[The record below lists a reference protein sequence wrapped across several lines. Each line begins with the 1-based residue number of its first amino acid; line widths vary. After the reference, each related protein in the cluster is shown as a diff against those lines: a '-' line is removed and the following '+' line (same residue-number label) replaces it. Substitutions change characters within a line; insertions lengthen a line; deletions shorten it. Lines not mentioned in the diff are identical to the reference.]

1 MRSVAPSD
9 IRLVCFD
16 LGGVV
21 VRGCASSRVACARAG
36 VRYRP
41 EIESPEVR
49 ARMTQAEA
57 AYELGR
63 CSTAE
68 YFACA
73 ETALDGR
80 QSEAQLALVNDA
92 WILGEYQGMDRL
104 VGAIRAAGV
113 ETACLS
119 NTNERHWEL
128 MTAQPLTYPTF
139 AALGRRHAS
148 HLLGL
153 AKPDPAIYRAFEEHS
168 GVKGGMIVFFDDRAE
183 NVAAARSAGWQAECV
198 DPHGD
203 TAAQAATVL
212 RRLGLSLQAQRSRRG
227 RMPRPGSG

>member
-1 MRSVAPSD
+1 MRAADPPD
-9 IRLVCFD
+9 IRLICFD

-21 VRGCASSRVACARAG
+21 VRTCASSQEGCARAG
-36 VRYRP
+36 VPYRP
-41 EIESPEVR
+41 EIETPEVR
-49 ARMTQAEA
+49 ARLEQAGA

-68 YFACA
+68 YFARA
-73 ETALDGR
+73 EAALDSR
-80 QSEAQLALVNDA
+80 QPATEVALVHDA

-128 MTAQPLTYPTF
+128 MSAQPLTYPAFT
-139 AALGRRHAS
+139 AIGHRHAS

-168 GVKGGMIVFFDDRAE
+168 GVSAGTILFFDDRTE
-183 NVAAARSAGWQAECV
+183 NVAAARIAGWHAV
-198 DPHGD
+198 LIDPRGD
-203 TAAQAATVL
+203 TTAQAAAVL
-212 RRLGLSLQAQRSRRG
+212 QRLGLG
-227 RMPRPGSG
+227 V